1 MIKTYKETFTTGL
14 ISTMKKVDIIKF
26 NEVFG
31 ENYDADLLDDFI
43 LFNIGD
49 CYVNNETYD
58 LVSSNKID
66 TVAKFVWLRFYNDWK
81 SLLKM
86 LTVDFEKTYSETI
99 TRDTTRKTVE
109 NNTKNNT
116 VNNKVFAYDSETASN
131 DSLEDS
137 VSDSSTNN
145 DNNEKTSQT
154 KSGYNYGNSL
164 IDIIKKYYDYNIESN
179 FVDVVISDIKSL
191 TTYSIV

>member
-14 ISTMKKVDIIKF
+14 ISTMKEVDDVKF
-26 NEVFG
+26 NEIFG
-31 ENYDADLLDDFI
+31 DDYDAELLDDFI
-43 LFNIGD
+43 VFNIGD
-49 CYVNNETYD
+49 CYVNNETYN

-81 SLLKM
+81 TLLKT
-86 LTVDFEKTYSETI
+86 LTIDYEKTYSETI
-99 TRDTTRKTVE
+99 TRDTSRKTTE
-109 NNTKNNT
+109 NNTSNNT

-131 DSLEDS
+131 DTLEDS
-137 VSDSSTNN
+137 TTDSTINN
-145 DNNEKTSQT
+145 DNNENTTQI

-179 FVDVVISDIKSL
+179 FIDVVISDIKSL